1 MPHHLDLYLK
11 RESTLHRLDPRAKM
25 LAVAGFIVAVLLAP
39 MHPTWPM
46 GALLVLLICAAALAR
61 IPVRLMCRRVL
72 SLAVVIGMPFLL
84 SRLGG
89 EATRAAGEQF
99 AARSLLVA
107 AAFLVLMASTRAIVL
122 LEVAERLPLV
132 SVFGQLGEFILRGVD
147 LLVEEVMR
155 TNRAWALRAPRAT
168 LRVRLAGLTQ
178 ASMSLIARAA
188 VRSER
193 VGAAMVLRGFQGKLP
208 AASLTPIPRLHL
220 AAGAAYALVCICI
233 AGTGRWL

>member
-1 MPHHLDLYLK
+1 MPHHLDLYVR
-11 RESTLHRLDPRAKM
+11 RESALHRLDPRAKM
-25 LAVAGFIVAVLLAP
+25 LAVAGFIAAVLLAP
-39 MHPTWPM
+39 MHPTWSM

-89 EATRAAGEQF
+89 EATRSAGEQF

-122 LEVAERLPLV
+122 LEVAERPPLI

-147 LLVEEVMR
+147 LLVEEVTR

-178 ASMSLIARAA
+178 ASMSLIGRAA

-193 VGAAMVLRGFQGKLP
+193 VGAAMVLRGFRGKLP
-208 AASLTPIPRLHL
+208 AASPRPIPRLHL
-220 AAGAAYALVCICI
+220 AAGAAYALTCICI
-233 AGTGRWL
+233 AEAGRWL

>member
-107 AAFLVLMASTRAIVL
+107 AVFLVLMASTRAIVL
-122 LEVAERLPLV
+122 LEVAERPPLI

-155 TNRAWALRAPRAT
+155 TNRAWALRAPTAT
-168 LRVRLAGLTQ
+168 VRVRLAGLTQ
-178 ASMSLIARAA
+178 ASMSLISRAA
-188 VRSER
+188 ARSER
-193 VGAAMVLRGFQGKLP
+193 IGAAMVLRGFQGKLP
-208 AASLTPIPRLHL
+208 TATPTPLPWSHMAAGVAFALASLCV
-220 AAGAAYALVCICI
+220 AGL
-233 AGTGRWL
+233 GRWR

>member
-1 MPHHLDLYLK
+1 MPHHLDLYVR
-11 RESTLHRLDPRAKM
+11 RERSLHRLDPRAKM
-25 LAVAGFIVAVLLAP
+25 VAAVGFAAAVLVAP
-39 MHPTWPM
+39 MRPLWPM
-46 GALLVLLICAAALAR
+46 GGLLLLLILAATFAR
-61 IPVRLMCRRVL
+61 LPVRLLCRRVL
-72 SLAVVIGMPFLL
+72 SLTVVIGMPFLL

-89 EATRAAGEQF
+89 DATRAAGEQF

-107 AAFLVLMASTRAIVL
+107 AAFLILMASTRAIVL
-122 LEVAERLPLV
+122 LEVVERLPLV

-208 AASLTPIPRLHL
+208 VASPAPIPRWHL
-220 AAGAAYALVCICI
+220 AAGAAYAFAATCI
-233 AGTGRWL
+233 AGVGRWL

>member
-1 MPHHLDLYLK
+1 MPHHLDLYVK
-11 RESTLHRLDPRAKM
+11 TRSPLHRLDPRAKM
-25 LAVAGFIVAVLLAP
+25 LAAAGFIAAVLLAR
-39 MHPTWPM
+39 MHPSWSM

-61 IPVRLMCRRVL
+61 IPVQLICRRLL
-72 SLAVVIGMPFLL
+72 SLAAVIGMPFLL

-99 AARSLLVA
+99 AAKSLLVA
-107 AAFLVLMASTRAIVL
+107 AAFLVLMASTRAVVL

-147 LLVEEVMR
+147 LLAEEVMR

-168 LRVRLAGLTQ
+168 LGVRLSGLTQ

-188 VRSER
+188 ARSER
-193 VGAAMVLRGFQGKLP
+193 IGAAMVLRGFQGKLP
-208 AASLTPIPRLHL
+208 MATPAPLLWSHVAAGVAFALASL
-220 AAGAAYALVCICI
+220 CI
-233 AGTGRWL
+233 AGLGRWR